1 MKMNNKN
8 SVTNSKKLHNPQM
21 WVDIKPTEQELLCGG
36 TGNNLITH
44 ELTHTLQ
51 QSSVPT
57 GRIPLW
63 IVS

>member
-1 MKMNNKN
+1 MKMNNKH

-36 TGNNLITH
+36 TGKTLLAH

-51 QSSVPT
+51 TSSVQT
-57 GRIPLW
+57 GRILL
-63 IVS
+63 